1 MAIFPP
7 RNAYEAAWQQW
18 NYGGGASRGEPAPR
32 PENYPDVRDDA
43 DWRYSIG
50 PVRVNAPTSPSPWN
64 PSPSSP
70 APWNPSSVPNRGT
83 QEASLNDWNRAMRQS
98 PVYQAFMRSHGLP
111 TDGRVK
117 LSRQQQV
124 ALEAALAAQGIRL
137 PSSMHIDQGG
147 NLNQKN
153 RTGRNVAIGA
163 GVTLATLATMGAAAG
178 AGPLGF
184 LHGGATMG
192 AAVVPSLPAAAT
204 AGMIPMSTAGTVA
217 PIMTA
222 PAIAGFGTAGIPALP
237 AGVTP
242 GVGGSMAA
250 GGAGTAN
257 LVRDTVAPS
266 AGRWIGRGDNA
277 TNLISTGANLF
288 TTYMGNRARGRADD
302 LALAEN
308 TRQFDATQAFLRE
321 EAQRRRDEFDRTEAE
336 KKRQWDAEQVEK
348 KRQWDYQESEKRR
361 IENEQN
367 MRREPYREAGRT
379 SLASLMN
386 WSRPASVAYQPS
398 FTYRP

>member
-1 MAIFPP
+1 MAIYPP

-18 NYGGGASRGEPAPR
+18 NYGGGAERGDPAPR
-32 PENYPDVRDDA
+32 PEDYLDVRDYA

-50 PVRVNAPTSPSPWN
+50 PVRVNAPTS

-83 QEASLNDWNRAMRQS
+83 QEASLDEWNRAMRQS

-163 GVTLATLATMGAAAG
+163 GVTLATLATMGAAGVGPMAGMFSGGAIAAPAVAPIVPAAASTVAPVAG
-178 AGPLGF
+178 AGTL
-184 LHGGATMG
+184 
-192 AAVVPSLPAAAT
+192 AASAT
-204 AGMIPMSTAGTVA
+204 AMPWAPFTAGVA
-217 PIMTA
+217 
-222 PAIAGFGTAGIPALP
+222 
-237 AGVTP
+237 P

-257 LVRDTVAPS
+257 LVRNTVAPS

-277 TNLISTGANLF
+277 TNLISTGA
-288 TTYMGNRARGRADD
+288 G
-302 LALAEN
+302 
-308 TRQFDATQAFLRE
+308 
-321 EAQRRRDEFDRTEAE
+321 
-336 KKRQWDAEQVEK
+336 
-348 KRQWDYQESEKRR
+348 
-361 IENEQN
+361 
-367 MRREPYREAGRT
+367 
-379 SLASLMN
+379 
-386 WSRPASVAYQPS
+386 
-398 FTYRP
+398 